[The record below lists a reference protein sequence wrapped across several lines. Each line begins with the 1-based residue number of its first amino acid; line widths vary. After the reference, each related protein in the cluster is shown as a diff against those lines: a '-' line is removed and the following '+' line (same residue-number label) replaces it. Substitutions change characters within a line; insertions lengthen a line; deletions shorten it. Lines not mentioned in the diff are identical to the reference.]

1 MIGQI
6 ETGKLEKSRISAVI
20 HEGLTV
26 EANGQRC
33 RLAIIDDN
41 GTIIEAGDSV
51 AREAFNVAIASYK
64 QLLKG
69 MGHIRVVSG
78 QKAKAA

>member
-6 ETGKLEKSRISAVI
+6 KTGILKNAQISAVI
-20 HEGLTV
+20 HEGLTI
-26 EANGQRC
+26 ESNGKRC
-33 RLAIIDDN
+33 RLAIIDED
-41 GTIIEAGDSV
+41 GKIIEAGDSV

-69 MGHIRVVSG
+69 LGHLRVISG
-78 QKAKAA
+78 QDTKVA

>member
-6 ETGKLEKSRISAVI
+6 KTGTLNNAQISAVI
-20 HEGLTV
+20 HEGLTI
-26 EANGQRC
+26 ESNGRRC
-33 RLAIIDDN
+33 QLAIVDESGN
-41 GTIIEAGDSV
+41 IIEAGDQV

-69 MGHIRVVSG
+69 MGHLRVVST
-78 QKAKAA
+78 KTEKAA